1 MEQKEGDPQ
10 AQVAQDL
17 IQQLQEK
24 EEAERIQKASEQLLI
39 EGATKEEVEAEVRA
53 AAEAKLAIEQQQDR
67 ERVDKEFLKLS
78 LKVRDFLSPVPVIT
92 YMKNLTTK
100 QKGRGNV
107 LNADAVSNILDAIE
121 KVNAYAKLYLQQYPP
136 NSFKE
141 EDFESNSEV
150 KKLYVLSFLLKRIA
164 KITQLS
170 PKTKD
175 DIKEA
180 TESMDK
186 IFSSGLKELFN
197 EVDKRI
203 KETYPKYAGFIQRIR
218 DLNK

>member
-1 MEQKEGDPQ
+1 
-10 AQVAQDL
+10 
-17 IQQLQEK
+17 
-24 EEAERIQKASEQLLI
+24 
-39 EGATKEEVEAEVRA
+39 
-53 AAEAKLAIEQQQDR
+53 
-67 ERVDKEFLKLS
+67 
-78 LKVRDFLSPVPVIT
+78 
-92 YMKNLTTK
+92 MKNLTTK

-170 PKTKD
+170 SKTKD